1 MMIIKII
8 FVIVTWLPAFLIAC
22 PTIIDGWT
30 FQFKPDVDTVIQ
42 GKFLNSQFPA
52 FFYFK
57 IYLLKHGK
65 KILIYNIMIY
75 YSKMARIAS
84 AIFVP
89 DSFCGTL

>member
-1 MMIIKII
+1 MIDFMI
-8 FVIVTWLPAFLIAC
+8 F
-22 PTIIDGWT
+22 
-30 FQFKPDVDTVIQ
+30 
-42 GKFLNSQFPA
+42 